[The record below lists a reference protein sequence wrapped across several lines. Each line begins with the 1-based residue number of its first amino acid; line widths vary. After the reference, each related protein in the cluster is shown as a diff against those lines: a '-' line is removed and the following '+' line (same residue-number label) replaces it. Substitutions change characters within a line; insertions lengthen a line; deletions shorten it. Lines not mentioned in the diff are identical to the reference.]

1 MGIWE
6 KIKEDL
12 REPSL
17 QDPAF
22 NSRIELFFNYPGVW
36 AIVNYRIA
44 HFFYERNYKSIA
56 RIISGISKF
65 LTSVDIHPG
74 ASIGRRVFI
83 DHAFGVVIGET
94 AQVGDRVLIYQ
105 NVTLGG
111 VSLDKGK
118 RHPTLKDGV
127 VVGAGAKIL
136 GNITIGENSKIGA
149 NSVVVKDVPC
159 SCTAVGIPAKIIGGC
174 AKEPLSH
181 NKIPDINKELFCY
194 LIDRINVLEK
204 ALLKENKSIIPPEN
218 LDEKYKSYLSS
229 ITKE

>member
-44 HFFYERNYKSIA
+44 HFFYERNYKRIA

-118 RHPTLKDGV
+118 RHH
-127 VVGAGAKIL
+127 AKRWRCCRRW
-136 GNITIGENSKIGA
+136 GENFRQYNNRRK
-149 NSVVVKDVPC
+149 
-159 SCTAVGIPAKIIGGC
+159 
-174 AKEPLSH
+174 L
-181 NKIPDINKELFCY
+181 
-194 LIDRINVLEK
+194 
-204 ALLKENKSIIPPEN
+204 
-218 LDEKYKSYLSS
+218 
-229 ITKE
+229 